1 MSFLSPKRPSFP
13 HATCMP
19 RCNFNQFVFYFLQN
33 FSKNLN
39 GQSSIV
45 TPQTTAQAS
54 QQKTFYS
61 SSPTPSPS
69 LSSTAMASSLGAEIT
84 EKMKLLE
91 QIQTQLKT
99 FHTKLTNNTNS
110 TTTTFT
116 QQQIQSMLS
125 QDEQN
130 LLQKLILQR
139 KTVQSE
145 IQLLQQKLLAPSVS
159 ASIVATNSS
168 ATSNGTMN
176 TSLPLIGT
184 SSLYVPPTNS
194 KPTLLTSSTN
204 GQLNSINSK
213 KSLSF
218 FK

>member
-1 MSFLSPKRPSFP
+1 
-13 HATCMP
+13 
-19 RCNFNQFVFYFLQN
+19 
-33 FSKNLN
+33 
-39 GQSSIV
+39 
-45 TPQTTAQAS
+45 
-54 QQKTFYS
+54 
-61 SSPTPSPS
+61 
-69 LSSTAMASSLGAEIT
+69 MASSLGAEIT
-84 EKMKLLE
+84 DRMKLLE

-159 ASIVATNSS
+159 ASIGATNSS

-176 TSLPLIGT
+176 TSLPLVGA

-194 KPTLLTSSTN
+194 KPTLLTSTTN
-204 GQLNSINSK
+204 GQLNAMNSK
-213 KSLSF
+213 KNLSF
-218 FK
+218 FLNKGNQNSIKYSLSL